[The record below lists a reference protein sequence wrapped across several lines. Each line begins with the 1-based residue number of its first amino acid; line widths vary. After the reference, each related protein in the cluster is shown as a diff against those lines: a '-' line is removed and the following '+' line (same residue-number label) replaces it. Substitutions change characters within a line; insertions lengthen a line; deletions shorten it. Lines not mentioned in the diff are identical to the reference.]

1 MEEIEKVVPD
11 IPPNS
16 FDTDFIHLVEL
27 THILNPFDFY
37 VRPVKYKSI
46 IQDWESMETKIKPA
60 RFNIQDLVIF
70 NLGYLR
76 GGRKYIRGRI
86 TRISKV
92 NNFLTCDVFAIDYG
106 FKEKS
111 IPMEYVW
118 ECSQELANIP
128 PLAYNCRL
136 ANCYPMEPRG
146 FTSETNEAIK
156 DFIGGE
162 PVKMKFLGKK
172 PNKILVDL
180 INSNKESIAILL
192 AIDGYSTIGLSSD
205 EMARNPIIRGKR
217 IYFHFKELKIGE
229 TLHVRVQSGNS
240 LNGFYVAR
248 VSDYNKHLQEIDIIS
263 FYARRE
269 SSLLPLHLV
278 TGRLVCVKIDKE
290 NKYERAF
297 IKKVTKPNESAIVQL
312 VDWGRD
318 EEFNIDKMKYMHP
331 QCLRTPVLSIYCKCE
346 ENQAWDNGLG
356 CFLSPGYEFNITI
369 KSLGHNFKFPNKV
382 NISALPV
389 PDNNDDVRALPDNIF
404 DE

>member
-1 MEEIEKVVPD
+1 MEEIESIVPPD
-11 IPPNS
+11 LPTNS
-16 FDTDFIHLVEL
+16 FDTDLIHLVEL
-27 THILNPFDFY
+27 THILNPFNFY
-37 VRPVKYKSI
+37 VRPIKYKSI

-70 NLGYLR
+70 NLGYSR

-92 NNFLTCDVFAIDYG
+92 DKFLMYDVFAIDYG

-111 IPMEYVW
+111 IPYEYVW

-136 ANCYPMEPRG
+136 ANCYPMEAQG
-146 FTSETNEAIK
+146 FTSDTNDAIK
-156 DFIGGE
+156 DYIGNE
-162 PVKMKFLGKK
+162 PAKIKFLGKK

-180 INSNKESIAILL
+180 VNSKKENIAILL
-192 AIDGYSTIGLSSD
+192 AIDGYSTIGLSSE
-205 EMARNPIIRGKR
+205 EMARNPVIRGKR
-217 IYFHFKELKIGE
+217 IYFYFKELRIGE

-240 LNGFYVAR
+240 LNGFYVAK
-248 VSDYNKHLQEIDIIS
+248 VSDYHKYLQEIDIVS

-278 TGRLVCVKIDKE
+278 AGRLVCVKINRE

-297 IKKVTKPNESAIVQL
+297 IKKVTKPNVSAIVQL

-318 EEFNIDKMKYMHP
+318 EEFHIEKMKYMHP
-331 QCLRTPVLSIYCKCE
+331 HCLRTPVLSIYCKCE
-346 ENQAWDNGLG
+346 ENQAWDNGLDS
-356 CFLSPGYEFNITI
+356 FLTPGYEFNITI
-369 KSLGHNFKFPNKV
+369 KSLGHNFKYPNKV
-382 NISALPV
+382 DIFALA
-389 PDNNDDVRALPDNIF
+389 NDDARAVLDNIF
-404 DE
+404 GE